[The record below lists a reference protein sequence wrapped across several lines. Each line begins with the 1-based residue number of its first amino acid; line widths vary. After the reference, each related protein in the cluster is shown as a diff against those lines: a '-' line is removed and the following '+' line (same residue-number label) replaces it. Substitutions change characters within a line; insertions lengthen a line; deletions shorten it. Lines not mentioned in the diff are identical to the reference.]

1 MKYLNIPV
9 YGALVLLMLI
19 ISCSGSRTVTLK
31 SMRPA
36 EITLPSS
43 TKTLLILDRTKSGKN
58 AVNIIEGIL
67 SGELPGEDKTGT
79 QELLSAL
86 KNQLSY
92 SARFNI
98 ITAEER
104 LDGNSLT
111 SAFPKQLSWEVINSL
126 SEKYQADA
134 VVSLEIFDTDFIV
147 TRGRKNIKERIG
159 DQEVE
164 VLKYYAQGVG
174 NITIGIRLYDVSA
187 QTIIDQ
193 QLLTNGNT
201 WEAYGNSIPE
211 ALIQLTSK
219 GDATRYLSQEVG
231 TNYAY
236 KISPMP
242 IRIKRAFRGKAK
254 KSPELEQGTRY
265 ADVAQWEQAMEMWKS
280 GLDRA
285 RSKESG
291 YLAHNI
297 AIAYEVLGDFDNALY
312 WAETAYVRYG
322 NKDSRTY
329 VNQIKRRLSSE
340 ELARRQLEL
349 GNERDN

>member
-1 MKYLNIPV
+1 MRYLKIPV
-9 YGALVLLMLI
+9 YGAMVILFFNNA
-19 ISCSGSRTVTLK
+19 CSGSRTVTLN

-43 TKTLLILDRTKSGKN
+43 IKTLLILDRTKSNKN
-58 AVNIIEGIL
+58 AINIIEGIL
-67 SGELPGEDKTGT
+67 TGELPGEERSGT

-86 KNQLSY
+86 NNQLGY

-111 SAFPKQLSWEVINSL
+111 SAFPQQLSWEVINNL

-147 TRGRKNIKERIG
+147 TRGRKNIKEKVG

-164 VLKYYAQGVG
+164 VLKYYAQGIG
-174 NITIGIRLYDVSA
+174 NITIGIRLYDVGT

-193 QLLTNGNT
+193 QLLTDTHT

-219 GDATRYLSQEVG
+219 GKATRYLSHAAG
-231 TNYAY
+231 TDYAY

-254 KSPELEQGTRY
+254 RSPELEQGTRY
-265 ADVAQWEQAMEMWKS
+265 ADVAQWEEAMEVWKS

-285 RSKESG
+285 RTKEAG

-297 AIAYEVLGDFDNALY
+297 AIAYEVLGDFDNALH

-340 ELARRQLEL
+340 ALVRRQLEL

>member
-1 MKYLNIPV
+1 MNFLKIPV
-9 YGALVLLMLI
+9 YGVMVILI
-19 ISCSGSRTVTLK
+19 FNVACSGSRTVTLK
-31 SMRPA
+31 TMRPA
-36 EITLPSS
+36 EITLPAS
-43 TKTLLILDRTKSGKN
+43 TKNLLILDRSKSKKS
-58 AVNIIEGIL
+58 ATNIIEGFL
-67 SGELPGEDKTGT
+67 TGELPGEDRTGT

-92 SARFNI
+92 SARFNV

-111 SAFPKQLSWEVINSL
+111 SAFPQQLSWEVIKSL

-147 TRGRKNIKERIG
+147 TRGRKNIKEKVG

-164 VLKYYAQGVG
+164 VLKYYAQGIG
-174 NITIGIRLYDVSA
+174 NITIGIRLYDVRA

-193 QLLTNGNT
+193 QLVTDGNT

-219 GDATRYLSQEVG
+219 GDATRYLSHAVG
-231 TNYAY
+231 TDYAY

-254 KSPELEQGTRY
+254 RSPELEQGTRY
-265 ADVAQWEQAMEMWKS
+265 ADVAQWEEAMDVWKS
-280 GLDRA
+280 GLDKA
-285 RSKESG
+285 RTKESG

-340 ELARRQLEL
+340 ELAQRQLEL